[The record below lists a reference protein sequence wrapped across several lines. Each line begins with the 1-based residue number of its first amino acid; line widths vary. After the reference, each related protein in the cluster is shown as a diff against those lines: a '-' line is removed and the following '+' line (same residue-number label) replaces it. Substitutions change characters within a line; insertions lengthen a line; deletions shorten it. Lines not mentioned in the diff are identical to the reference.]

1 MAYHS
6 KRANREEEE
15 ESVFI
20 SMTDLMISVL
30 FIIMILMAYFS
41 LRPFSNNNVEMIEK
55 SKYNKVLLE
64 LDSAKALL
72 KQREA
77 EIEELLKQIFLLKS
91 RLSIAEGK
99 IKRLEVDVETAIGQS
114 LKYSQRLVIIEKT
127 LTETEEE
134 VREVKD
140 LNEQIII
147 LIKER
152 EALEKENADLKNK
165 LEGKIPSELFDDQ
178 KDRLDKLRTYLIVL
192 LKQIEELE
200 KELEKSQ
207 MRTMETVLNAIAQD
221 RRNLL
226 ANIRN
231 KLDDLDIEVEVYY
244 DSGILRFSEK
254 ALKFKSGEYMPDEF
268 GRKVIA
274 KLAQTLESELPCFI
288 LGTHTSISPQ
298 CNPNNSI
305 VETIQIEGHT
315 DDIPIS
321 KRNIQ
326 DNLQLSTLRAAQTWR
341 TVTNFKP
348 NLKEFLNASFYKDRN
363 FDIITKAGQPV
374 LSVSGYGEA
383 RPIDFRQTDVGRAA
397 NRRIDLR
404 FIMMTPKNMKEASAI
419 AKKIKTS
426 IEANFSND

>member
-91 RLSIAEGK
+91 RLSIAEVK

-127 LTETEEE
+127 LTETEKE
-134 VREVKD
+134 VREVND

-152 EALEKENADLKNK
+152 
-165 LEGKIPSELFDDQ
+165 
-178 KDRLDKLRTYLIVL
+178 
-192 LKQIEELE
+192 
-200 KELEKSQ
+200 
-207 MRTMETVLNAIAQD
+207 
-221 RRNLL
+221 
-226 ANIRN
+226 
-231 KLDDLDIEVEVYY
+231 
-244 DSGILRFSEK
+244 
-254 ALKFKSGEYMPDEF
+254 
-268 GRKVIA
+268 
-274 KLAQTLESELPCFI
+274 
-288 LGTHTSISPQ
+288 
-298 CNPNNSI
+298 
-305 VETIQIEGHT
+305 
-315 DDIPIS
+315 
-321 KRNIQ
+321 KR
-326 DNLQLSTLRAAQTWR
+326 
-341 TVTNFKP
+341 
-348 NLKEFLNASFYKDRN
+348 
-363 FDIITKAGQPV
+363 
-374 LSVSGYGEA
+374 
-383 RPIDFRQTDVGRAA
+383 
-397 NRRIDLR
+397 
-404 FIMMTPKNMKEASAI
+404 
-419 AKKIKTS
+419 
-426 IEANFSND
+426 